1 MPNQLSLRKSLFWLP
16 LCLCASVVSPAFCQ
30 EWTHWRG
37 PLQTGFSPEK
47 NLPDEWDPRAVGKNN
62 LIWKQPYGCRSTP
75 LVMNGRVY
83 ITGADNEPL
92 SVPTTEEK
100 KKIGERVTCFDTAKG
115 TKIWEH
121 TFNVFHT
128 DIVANRLGWAPLA
141 GDAANKRLYVHST
154 GGFLFCFDSESGK
167 ILWERQLTEEFGRTT
182 GYGGRVG
189 GGPIFDSGLVIVGII
204 NSSWGNHGIGT
215 NRLYAFDGKTGEAQ
229 WIATVPGEFH
239 RNTYYSNPV
248 VAVIGGQRLLISGGA
263 DGALTAYHVRT
274 GKPVWTYMCCS
285 GVINP
290 APVVDGNFVYIC
302 HGEENPEGASA
313 GLGRV
318 VCVDASKIVAGKGP
332 GIGKPTVVWEYKRGI
347 RFGLA
352 SPAIA
357 GGKLYIPDDA
367 AKLYCFDA
375 KNGKQLWKYNYGTVS
390 RGAPVIADDKIY
402 IAETNFKFHIIRLK
416 EDGSEPDESE
426 TNTVTFRNKQ
436 GATGFVESN
445 CTPSIVNGK
454 VYLATRDE
462 IYCIGKANWQGT
474 AAKLPASPKEEDGDA
489 SPTKGYLHVTPAEAT
504 VAPGG
509 KATFTVRWYTDKGVP
524 AKTFVKVE
532 GEPFGVLWSLPTPPI
547 PKGATMAPPPLKAEL
562 GKNGGIDI
570 EVTVDPKMPS
580 QQGYV
585 EAGVGPLLKAQARV
599 RVIPQIPYT
608 QDFEKTPV
616 GAVPGGWVNT
626 QGKYRVVELK
636 EANGMAKVLMKVN
649 TNASPPVA
657 GALAYITAPKS
668 TGYTIEAD
676 LKGVAARGTLPDL
689 GVCANRYILILDG
702 KTDNGKREVRITTW
716 EALPTPLPAGRVA
729 VETEYT
735 WKENVW
741 YRVKLSVEVGDKEAT
756 VRGKIWERD
765 QKEPEKWTLEMKDP
779 RPNREGT
786 AALYGKISN
795 ASETEA
801 ASEAYFDNVKIGP
814 NQKVSRIEPANSR
827 TIVSGGPLQ
836 RLFARCSFALA
847 SRRCVLTCQ

>member
-1 MPNQLSLRKSLFWLP
+1 MVRQSNDPRRWLFWLS
-16 LCLCASVVSPAFCQ
+16 LCLSASVVSSSAIAQ

-37 PLQTGFSPEK
+37 PLQTGYSPEK
-47 NLPDEWDPRAVGKNN
+47 NLPDEWDPRTVGKNS

-83 ITGADNEPL
+83 ISGADNEPL

-100 KKIGERVTCFDTAKG
+100 KRIGERVTCFDAAKG

-141 GDAANKRLYVHST
+141 GDSANKHLYVHST
-154 GGFLFCFDSESGK
+154 GGFLFCFEAETGK
-167 ILWERQLTEEFGRTT
+167 IIWQRQLTEEFGRTT

-189 GGPIFDSGLVIVGII
+189 GGPIFDSGLVIVGLIQ
-204 NSSWGNHGIGT
+204 SSWGNYGVGT
-215 NRLYAFDGKTGEAQ
+215 NRLLAFDGKTGETM
-229 WIATVPGEFH
+229 WISEVPGEFH
-239 RNTYYSNPV
+239 RNTYYSNPI

-290 APVVDGNFVYIC
+290 SPVVDGNLVYIS
-302 HGEENPEGASA
+302 HGEENPEGGAA

-318 VCVDASKIVAGKGP
+318 VCVDGSRVVASKGP

-352 SPAIA
+352 SLAIA
-357 GGKLYIPDDA
+357 DGKLYVPDDA

-375 KNGKQLWKYNYGTVS
+375 KKGGNPLWKYNYGTVS
-390 RGAPVIADDKIY
+390 RGAPVIADGKIY
-402 IAETNFKFHIIRLK
+402 ISETNARFHIIKLQ
-416 EDGSEPDESE
+416 EDGSEPDEDA
-426 TNTVTFRNKQ
+426 THTITFRNKQ

-445 CTPSIVNGK
+445 CSPSIVDGK

-462 IYCIGKANWQGT
+462 IYCIGKSDWKPTQI
-474 AAKLPASPKEEDGDA
+474 KPPMPPKEATGDDSA
-489 SPTKGYLHVTPAEAT
+489 TKGYLHITPAEVT
-504 VAPGG
+504 LAPGG
-509 KATFTVRWYTDKGVP
+509 KATFTARWYSDTGMP
-524 AKTFVKVE
+524 SKTFVKVE
-532 GEPFGVLWSLPTPPI
+532 GAPLGVEWSLPTPPI
-547 PKGATMAPPPLKAEL
+547 PKGAMNAPPPLKAEL

-570 EVTVDPKMPS
+570 EVTVDPKTPA

-585 EAGVGPLLKAQARV
+585 EASVGPLLKARARV
-599 RVIPQIPYT
+599 RVIPQIPYS
-608 QDFEKTPV
+608 QDFEKVPA

-626 QGKYRVVELK
+626 QGKYRVVQLK
-636 EANGMAKVLMKVN
+636 EANGMVSNVLMKVN

-657 GALAYITAPKS
+657 GALAYITAPSS

-676 LKGVAARGTLPDL
+676 LKGVGARGTLPDL

-702 KTDNGKREVRITTW
+702 KTDAGKRQVRVTTW
-716 EALPTPLPAGRVA
+716 EALPTPLPPGRVA
-729 VETEYT
+729 AEADFT

-741 YRVKLSVEVGDKEAT
+741 YRVKLTVDVGEKEAT
-756 VRGKIWERD
+756 VRAKVWERG
-765 QKEPEKWTLEMKDP
+765 QAEPEKWTVELKDP
-779 RPNREGT
+779 RPNRDGA

-795 ASETEA
+795 ASETDP
-801 ASEAYFDNVKIGP
+801 ASEAYFDNVSIRP
-814 NQKVSRIEPANSR
+814 NGKK
-827 TIVSGGPLQ
+827 
-836 RLFARCSFALA
+836 
-847 SRRCVLTCQ
+847 